1 MFTVALF
8 PEERSGRNS
17 TVSTDR
23 GVDKE
28 AGISIQKLF
37 RLQKGGN
44 YITCSSMDEVSRLED
59 IVLSEISQSRRSI

>member
-8 PEERSGRNS
+8 PEERSGGNS

-44 YITCSSMDEVSRLED
+44 YITCGSMDEVSRLED